1 MSSLE
6 QSRIVTAEIHKARIE
21 SVREI
26 FRDHL
31 LAALSEARAS
41 TLDMDST
48 LRERLMDSVTK
59 EFHPDGNMK
68 DLFSDAFHGFVE
80 ALDEEIEMLTDE
92 LAMEVRRVRQ
102 AAE

>member
-1 MSSLE
+1 MSLE
-6 QSRIVTAEIHKARIE
+6 QSRIISAEIHKARIE

-41 TLDMDST
+41 TLDMDPT
-48 LRERLMDSVTK
+48 LRERLMDELTS
-59 EFHPDGNMK
+59 EFHPDAKMR
-68 DLFSDAFHGFVE
+68 DSFSDAFGAIIE
-80 ALDEEIEMLTDE
+80 PLNDEIEMLTDE
-92 LAMEVRRVRQ
+92 LAMEARRIRY